1 MERNFAP
8 ARALLWKIASERLSF
23 GKRNGLPSHCQRS
36 SYRNCKKAFWRY
48 RYIVGTTANGNSL
61 FCTDVGIRLQ
71 TLDWH
76 QLLENDGRFMYRDS
90 LTIENSFSGSCECV
104 FIALIWKSL
113 PADENHHDLP
123 WVIIS
128 NFYLGSGEEE
138 LLDGSCGSPV
148 LMEDG
153 ELSAFSVSR
162 QTMARLFL
170 NFFLKFNYSHYV
182 SL

>member
-1 MERNFAP
+1 MAQLQTGIHYS
-8 ARALLWKIASERLSF
+8 AQTF
-23 GKRNGLPSHCQRS
+23 GSDFKPSIDINSLR
-36 SYRNCKKAFWRY
+36 
-48 RYIVGTTANGNSL
+48 TTAGL
-61 FCTDVGIRLQ
+61 CIG
-71 TLDWH
+71 
-76 QLLENDGRFMYRDS
+76 DS
-90 LTIENSFSGSCECV
+90 LTIENSFSGLCECV

-148 LMEDG
+148 LMEGG

-170 NFFLKFNYSHYV
+170 NFFFKFNYSQSVRAAATLRAAAAPFLLVTRILLPNRFVRCSMSDTV
-182 SL
+182 SAP